1 MKKATRL
8 VSFSIAIVFIAFAA
22 KWALAVSLPECITN
36 SQDAN
41 NIIRSAPCGLY
52 GVVNSRQT
60 NNATGTTLDI
70 AVEYMAHLPSGA
82 PKAIVMLFS
91 GSSGN
96 TGIAGDDT
104 THVVSQAGNNFLVR
118 SAQLLAEAGYL
129 TVTIDRPEPV
139 PGDSYDLYRVSPRH
153 ANDII
158 AVLLEINELYEA
170 NHLDLFLA
178 GTSRG
183 ALSVVAQNNLGVG
196 SLLSSPVNSMN
207 SGLWVGADSPNPR
220 LVPGFAIV
228 PVHVLA
234 HAEDGCFV
242 STAANSKKLQNDFH
256 TAGVQVFFNSV
267 EGGFEIDIDPCEAK
281 AFHGFLGIERTAI
294 KKITDRMDY
303 FLKKKNQ
310 DFPGNIKPELTV
322 NAPFSISTAVNTAVT
337 IDLAGLALDADGDT
351 LSYSLPHP
359 TSNRGGTLSLNGAL
373 VEYTPPP
380 PAAFTNKTDG
390 FVFQVS
396 DGKGGKT
403 NGIIL
408 VAVGVP

>member
-1 MKKATRL
+1 MKKATRV
-8 VSFSIAIVFIAFAA
+8 VSISFAIFFSAFGA
-22 KWALAVSLPECITN
+22 KWALAASLPECITN

-41 NIIRSAPCGLY
+41 NIIRSAPCGIY

-60 NNATGTTLDI
+60 NGATGTVLDI
-70 AVEYMAHLPSGA
+70 SVQYMVHLPSGA

-96 TGIAGDDT
+96 AGIAGDDT

-118 SAQLLAEAGYL
+118 SAQLFAEAGYL

-139 PGDSYDLYRVSPRH
+139 PSDSYDLYRVSPRH
-153 ANDII
+153 ANDIA
-158 AVLLEINELYEA
+158 AVLLEVNELYDA
-170 NHLDLFLA
+170 SRLDLFLA

-183 ALSVVAQNNLGVG
+183 ALSVVAQNNLGIG
-196 SLLSSPVNSMN
+196 SLLSSPVNSLN

-220 LVPGFAIV
+220 LAPSFAVV

-234 HAEDGCFV
+234 HAQDGCSV

-256 TAGVQVFFNSV
+256 AAGVQAFFNSV
-267 EGGFEIDIDPCEAK
+267 DGGFEIDIDPCEAK
-281 AFHGFLGIERTAI
+281 AFHGFLGIESTAV
-294 KKITDRMDY
+294 KKITDRMDF
-303 FLKKKNQ
+303 FLKKKDQ
-310 DFPGNIKPELTV
+310 DSSGNLKPELMI
-322 NAPFSISTAVNTAVT
+322 NAPFSVSTAADTAVT

-359 TSNRGGTLSLNGAL
+359 TSNRGGTLSLNGSS
-373 VEYTPPP
+373 VEYTPP
-380 PAAFTNKTDG
+380 AGFANRTDG